1 MADPRTPPPIILPP
15 PSGRNYAD
23 APNPLRPGGVR
34 DVSAYA
40 TDLTRWENTH
50 KHKFLFVVEIA
61 FDDKFKGIVDRTR
74 FSLLSQTASRPKVKF
89 EHQEYNS
96 YGVRKG
102 VLTKTTFEPVSLS
115 FIDDNENSVM
125 QFFTN
130 TTRLLSPVTNIDNA
144 DSVEYNQYAF
154 NKTGTGT
161 LTNINVTTSGIQI
174 QENDQGTYRPN
185 KYAQSAGY
193 PGGKNSRSGP
203 NSPVS
208 IFRSLKIHH
217 VHLFGEGVNT
227 FSFKNPRL
235 LSMDFDDLDMAASND
250 IALLKVQFGYDYLTS
265 NTTKMTA
272 EISKLVGSANYYLR
286 RDLSGQ

>member
-1 MADPRTPPPIILPP
+1 MADPRSTIILPP
-15 PSGRNYAD
+15 PSGRNYST
-23 APNPLRPGGVR
+23 PSNPPRVGGVQ

-50 KHKFLFVVEIA
+50 KHKFLFVVEVV
-61 FDDKFKGIVDRTR
+61 FDNKYSAIVDRTR
-74 FSLLSQTASRPKVKF
+74 FALLAQTASRPKVKF

-102 VLTKTTFEPVSLS
+102 VLTKTTFEPITLS
-115 FIDDNENSVM
+115 FIDDNDNSVM

-130 TTRLLSPVTNIDNA
+130 TTRLMSPVTNIDNSNA
-144 DSVEYNQYAF
+144 AEYNQYAF

-161 LTNINVTTSGIQI
+161 LTDINVTSSGIQI
-174 QENDQGTYRPN
+174 QENNQGTHRPN

-193 PGGKNSRSGP
+193 PGGSNTRSGP
-203 NSPVS
+203 NSPTS
-208 IFRSLKIHH
+208 IFRSVKIHH

-227 FSFKNPRL
+227 FDFKNPRL

-265 NTTKMTA
+265 NTSKMTA